1 MDYQLIRS
9 SRKTLAIEVRGTQVI
24 VRAPN
29 RYAQK
34 KIDDFVAEHEEWL
47 KAKIA
52 KNTEKAEPL
61 SKSVIYRKRKSV
73 ISQRKL
79 ASIFLK
85 EQQCLRQL
93 LACPMGQLP
102 FDANGLN
109 GAVAQTKGI

>member
-52 KNTEKAEPL
+52 KNTEKSRAIEQIGYLSEAEISDLAKKAREYIP
-61 SKSVIYRKRKSV
+61 KRAAMFAAAIGVSYGT
-73 ISQRKL
+73 ITIRCQR
-79 ASIFLK
+79 
-85 EQQCLRQL
+85 
-93 LACPMGQLP
+93 
-102 FDANGLN
+102 
-109 GAVAQTKGI
+109 TKRV